1 MKKIV
6 LSALVAAFSL
16 CANAQS
22 QYEAKEGDMVVEVS
36 FNPFSNSFNTVSL
49 KGGQMSGKYFIS
61 DKNAVR
67 LNLGFGYDGTSDK
80 VGDNEVSKHSGA
92 FSLGLGI
99 ENHFAS
105 AGRLDLYAGGQLGLS
120 SSFGGAKVGNKEL
133 SGGTIAS
140 GGWNI
145 AENNVDACSTTISLK
160 AFTGINF
167 FVYKSLYVGAE
178 FGVSFASTSYKDF
191 EIKEG
196 DTTIKREN
204 NQSRTSFGLYAEPA
218 LHLGWAF

>member
-16 CANAQS
+16 CANAQ
-22 QYEAKEGDMVVEVS
+22 YESKAGDMAVEIS

-49 KGGQMSGKYFIS
+49 KEGQISAKYFIS
-61 DKNAVR
+61 DKDAIR

-80 VGDNEVSKHSGA
+80 QGDNDVSKHSGS
-92 FSLGLGI
+92 FSLGAGI
-99 ENHFAS
+99 EEHFAS
-105 AGRLDLYAGGQLGLS
+105 AGRLDFYAGGQLGIS
-120 SSFGGAKVGNKEL
+120 TTFGGAKVGNAEL

-167 FVYKSLYVGAE
+167 FVYKNLYVGAE
-178 FGVSFASTSYKDF
+178 LGVAYAKKSYKDF
-191 EIKEG
+191 EIKVG
-196 DTTIKREN
+196 DTTTKKEN
-204 NQSRTSFGLYAEPA
+204 NMGKSSFGLYAEPA